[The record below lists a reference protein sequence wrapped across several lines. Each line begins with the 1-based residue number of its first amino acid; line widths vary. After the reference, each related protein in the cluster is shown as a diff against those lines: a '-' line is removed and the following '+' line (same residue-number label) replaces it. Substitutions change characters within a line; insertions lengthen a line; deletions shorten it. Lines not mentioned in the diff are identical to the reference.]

1 LGISDNY
8 IYLTEFG
15 HGADVVV
22 GFCIATRV
30 RDSVPETVGLEPRKG
45 MGYGGLVADVHD
57 RIPIFVTSI
66 AQFKRRLDKIFDA
79 LPLGKNFPYR

>member
-1 LGISDNY
+1 
-8 IYLTEFG
+8 
-15 HGADVVV
+15 
-22 GFCIATRV
+22 
-30 RDSVPETVGLEPRKG
+30 

-57 RIPIFVTSI
+57 RIPIFVPSI